1 MVNSALSALQLA
13 AAGGDV
19 GDVGASTRPTRSLQP
34 MTTML
39 VANIVTR
46 TTTRVRIVLSASSQ
60 TGGSAAP
67 VALC

>member
-1 MVNSALSALQLA
+1 
-13 AAGGDV
+13 
-19 GDVGASTRPTRSLQP
+19 
-34 MTTML
+34 